1 MIGKKLLN
9 FVKNIFVSDN
19 KLKDVKSVTER
30 PKVSK
35 LKLTKDILVQ
45 DGIQK
50 DLPDVRD
57 KIKESPIKVG
67 NTPIVETINQTNKDQ
82 YSIRITDTSLRSYAP
97 ESYLF
102 NQKQINA
109 CGGFSGAAAMY
120 ILMNRMQSMSSGLSC
135 NYKVPYFSPL
145 WIYWYARDYDGFGA
159 TSRDCGTT
167 LRSVMKA
174 LANPGV
180 VEEKVWKQYSHFPT
194 TEPDANAKEANK
206 IKIHGYFR
214 IQQDSTA
221 PQLAKDVLAIEQL
234 PIIAGIN
241 IYIEQLSKAYR
252 NGIFDSVR
260 NKDKA
265 ELVGG
270 HAVCI
275 TGYKQINDKTYLEF
289 INSWG
294 PDFGDN
300 GYGYFPIEWL
310 MDDFYCFDAWTF
322 DKKYF

>member
-1 MIGKKLLN
+1 MIGKKLIN
-9 FVKNIFVSDN
+9 FVKNIFIGEDKTNIAKSKVEH
-19 KLKDVKSVTER
+19 VKI
-30 PKVSK
+30 SK

-45 DGIQK
+45 DGIKK
-50 DLPDVRD
+50 DPPDNRD

-67 NTPIVETINQTNKDQ
+67 VSTSYTTEHTNNDQ
-82 YSIRITDTSLRSYAP
+82 YSIQITDTSLRSYAP
-97 ESYLF
+97 DSYLF
-102 NQKQINA
+102 NQKQLNA
-109 CGGFSGAAAMY
+109 CGGFSGSAAIY
-120 ILMNRMQSMSSGLSC
+120 ILMNRMQALSSGTS
-135 NYKVPYFSPL
+135 NKYKVPYFSPL
-145 WIYWYARDYDGFGA
+145 WIYWYARDYDGFNSTA
-159 TSRDCGTT
+159 SDCGTT

-174 LANPGV
+174 LSNPGV
-180 VEEKVWKQYSHFPT
+180 VEEKVWKQYSHFVT
-194 TEPDANAKEANK
+194 TEPDENAKSSNK

-214 IQQDSTA
+214 IKQDSTA

-241 IYIEQLSKAYR
+241 IYTEQLSKAYR
-252 NGIFDSVR
+252 NGIFEPVR
-260 NKDKA
+260 NRDKA
-265 ELVGG
+265 ELIGG
-270 HAVCI
+270 HAICV

-289 INSWG
+289 LNSWG